1 MSRSG
6 GLATVLDVITY
17 TVFDP
22 DDGSGI
28 TYRWYGVDDTTVYV
42 HNHAAEIDAFGL
54 GEGVVPSA
62 ESVAAAV
69 EARHGAKSEYH
80 EEPDDSPVDLGL
92 DLALDPEVD

>member
-1 MSRSG
+1 M
-6 GLATVLDVITY
+6 ITY

-28 TYRWYGVDDTTVYV
+28 TYRWYRPEDTTVYV
-42 HNHAAEIDAFGL
+42 HNDAAEVDAFAL
-54 GEGVVPSA
+54 EAGVAPSL

-80 EEPDDSPVDLGL
+80 EEPDDSPVELGLDLGL
-92 DLALDPEVD
+92 DPDAD